1 MTFDIRYFM
10 SICWRRL
17 PLFIPVTLVFSV
29 IAFAVA
35 ISLPAQFESSSRLFG
50 GKPAN

>member
-1 MTFDIRYFM
+1 MNFDIRYFM

-29 IAFAVA
+29 IAFVVA
-35 ISLPAQFESSSRLFG
+35 MNRRSSNRRPGF
-50 GKPAN
+50 